1 AADEQLD
8 FAVSDPKTAAMLL
21 DAMKATPAKRARLE
35 GGVTAALLPAIRE
48 RGVVVVQHGAPAKDE
63 ILKSI
68 VKSGVPL
75 AISADGSPWTT
86 LQDLTANSQEGLTRE
101 QAIEALTRGGAYAEN
116 AENEIVP

>member
-1 AADEQLD
+1 EMPKPNGPRAMLDVSGIRWSLGGAKPNFSSEEIAAMLKEGAAADEQLD

-63 ILKSI
+63 
-68 VKSGVPL
+68 
-75 AISADGSPWTT
+75 
-86 LQDLTANSQEGLTRE
+86 
-101 QAIEALTRGGAYAEN
+101 
-116 AENEIVP
+116 